1 MANSVHPQMIN
12 PNDYNAMFKNYL
24 RDFYTYGFK
33 SNKDFRKKFSNKNDA
48 DKVEPSNTYTGNKT
62 RLENIL
68 SIETGVV
75 WKKQKARVNCCT
87 ADSRRLVNNPFQN
100 IYDFSLNS
108 NQWTV
113 FALLFSL
120 SPKITKKRLQL
131 NTNDENFVINKLK
144 EMSMSLMLGEASSFD
159 DIIKRSDC
167 SQIVSEAFEAIN
179 DQVAMI
185 GSHINIYH
193 KLLADKKIKPT
204 KFKDI
209 EKYVEEYGVSE
220 SIKELREL
228 YDESAFFSSE
238 EEYNL
243 WINTVYKIETVGKEI
258 NFKDV
263 TIDYSYKSNYYNIK
277 QIIEILHVTNLKKIV
292 YIELDQLQN
301 ILDKLN
307 EIGIIDKKEHKG
319 KYWYSLS
326 TVYINDIIPIKA
338 QKRFIQMIKFFKNTE
353 VLGTIGHHIEKRF
366 EKHSGRKQKNEG
378 IYQKH
383 HYIKNA
389 INDYNNIVL
398 LNAIKDKTW
407 IRIQYRNAIDLKP
420 QEIICYP
427 LNLKESVVNGRQFL
441 IYYHPVFRSVSA
453 LRVEFIDT
461 IQFVECEFENI
472 DIIENDIA
480 NSNKLCDYSF
490 GTGFDD
496 FASGNTKSIEHKH
509 LELELLL
516 NKDEYFVVNRVLREK
531 QHGNIDIID
540 ENDETLKII
549 YTIQITSLTDI
560 IPWVRSYIK
569 RIISIRVDGVDYLDV
584 FSDVE
589 VLLKA
594 YTENNITFNPISNV
608 PNDKSTLKDDLEY
621 TITKSSLLNTQLFNE
636 IFNHYYFQI
645 GALIVDIINGTK
657 SVQNI
662 EKTIDSIIKFGKD
675 TKKDTGTL
683 VELRKDLYDY
693 LNGLVSTIVSKKDN
707 NSFSFGIEPKQTYG
721 SLIPLTL
728 IEIQWLRN
736 ILEHPKAKLFLDVKE
751 INHIREHLP
760 VLNIF
765 DISEYEYYDQYTDMR
780 TVYAKKDYIDHFR
793 SVISAVN
800 NSKLVCMSYSAP
812 AGKSFSGVY
821 ALQHIEYSK
830 RDDKFRVN
838 AVDENENVFTLNL
851 ERICSIEVLDSV
863 FDSKKI
869 SNLISKSYEE
879 NKKNIVIKFTDRKN
893 VPDRILS
900 EFSPWK
906 KECTKDTNANIYT
919 LNLEYDKND
928 TFEIVVRLLS
938 YGPYILIVSD
948 DGEVKR
954 ELVGRLREQAELIKI
969 RGLNRTSQGGYEHD
983 E

>member
-48 DKVEPSNTYTGNKT
+48 DKVEPSNTYTGNKS

-68 SIETGVV
+68 SAETGVT
-75 WKKQKARVNCCT
+75 WKKQKAHVYCCT
-87 ADSRRLVNNPFQN
+87 TDSRKLINNPFQN

-108 NQWTV
+108 NQWTI

-120 SPKITKKRLQL
+120 SPKIARTRIQL
-131 NTNDENFVINKLK
+131 SGADENFVINKLK
-144 EMSMSLMLGEASSFD
+144 ESVLSSLVKDLSFD
-159 DIIKRSDC
+159 DVIKRSDGP
-167 SQIVSEAFEAIN
+167 QIIREAFEAITEE
-179 DQVAMI
+179 VAL
-185 GSHINIYH
+185 INRHLNEYH
-193 KLLADKKIKPT
+193 KLVAEKKLKPT
-204 KFKDI
+204 KFIDI
-209 EKYVEEYGVSE
+209 QPYVTDYYASEKIRALKV
-220 SIKELREL
+220 L
-228 YDESAFFSSE
+228 YENTTFLSE
-238 EEYNL
+238 EEYML
-243 WINTVYKIETVGKEI
+243 WINTLSKIEASGKEI
-258 NFKDV
+258 NLNNA
-263 TIDYSYKSNYYNIK
+263 TIEYSYKPNYYNIK
-277 QIIEILHVTNLKKIV
+277 QIMEILHVTNLKEIV

-307 EIGIIDKKEHKG
+307 EIGFIDKEEYKG

-326 TVYINDIIPIKA
+326 SVYITDIVSKNA
-338 QKRFIQMIKFFKNTE
+338 QKRFIQMIKFFKDTE
-353 VLGTIGHHIEKRF
+353 ILGTIGHHIEKRF
-366 EKHSGRKQKNEG
+366 ERFSGRKHKFEG

-383 HYIKNA
+383 YYIKNA

-398 LNAIKDKTW
+398 LNAIKEKNW
-407 IRIQYRNAIDLKP
+407 IRIQYRNAMDLKP
-420 QEIICYP
+420 QEIMCYP

-461 IQFVECEFENI
+461 IQFVECEFENKNV
-472 DIIENDIA
+472 IENDIA
-480 NSNKLCDYSF
+480 NSNKLCDFSF

-496 FASGNTKSIEHKH
+496 FASGNTKSIEHKF

-516 NKDEYFVVNRVLREK
+516 NKEEYFIINRVLREK

-540 ENDETLKII
+540 ESEETLKIV

-560 IPWVRSYIK
+560 IPWIRSYIK
-569 RIISIRVDGVDYLDV
+569 RIISIKVDGVDYLDV

-594 YTENNITFNPISNV
+594 YTENNITFNPISNI
-608 PNDKSTLKDDLEY
+608 PNDKSTLKDDFEY
-621 TITKSSLLNTQLFNE
+621 TVTKNSLLNTQLFNE
-636 IFNHYYFQI
+636 IFNHYYFQV
-645 GALIVDIINGTK
+645 GAMLIDILSGSK

-675 TKKDTGTL
+675 SKKEKSTL
-683 VELRKDLYDY
+683 TELRKNLYEY
-693 LNGLVSTIVSKKDN
+693 LYKLVSTVVSQKKAGK
-707 NSFSFGIEPKQTYG
+707 FSFEIEPKQNYG
-721 SLIPLTL
+721 ALIPLTL

-736 ILEHPKAKLFLDVKE
+736 ILEHPKAKLFLDAKE
-751 INHIREHLP
+751 INHIKESLP
-760 VLNIF
+760 VLNMF
-765 DISEYEYYDQYTDMR
+765 DISEYEYYDQYTDMK

-793 SVISAVN
+793 SVISATN
-800 NSKLVCMSYSAP
+800 NSKLVSMNYSTP

-869 SNLISKSYEE
+869 SSLISKSYEE

-906 KECTKDTNANIYT
+906 KECTKDINTNIYT

-928 TFEIVVRLLS
+928 TLEIVVRLLS

-948 DGEVKR
+948 DGGVKK
-954 ELVGRLREQAELIKI
+954 ELVGRLQEQVELIKH
-969 RGLNRTSQGGYEHD
+969 RALEKAQQGGYEHVD
-983 E
+983 

>member
-48 DKVEPSNTYTGNKT
+48 DKVEPSNTYTGNKS

-68 SIETGVV
+68 SAESGVT
-75 WKKQKARVNCCT
+75 WKKQKARVYCCT
-87 ADSRRLVNNPFQN
+87 TDSRKLINNPFQN

-108 NQWTV
+108 NQKTI

-120 SPKITKKRLQL
+120 SPKIVRKSIQL
-131 NTNDENFVINKLK
+131 STADESFVLNKLK
-144 EMSMSLMLGEASSFD
+144 ESVLYSLINEERSFD
-159 DIIKRSDC
+159 DVIKRSDGP
-167 SQIVSEAFEAIN
+167 QIIREAFEAITEEVALINRHLN
-179 DQVAMI
+179 D
-185 GSHINIYH
+185 YH
-193 KLLADKKIKPT
+193 KLVAEKKLKPT
-204 KFKDI
+204 KFIDI
-209 EKYVEEYGVSE
+209 QPYVTDYYAPEKIRSLKV
-220 SIKELREL
+220 L
-228 YDESAFFSSE
+228 YENTTFLSE
-238 EEYNL
+238 EEYML
-243 WINTVYKIETVGKEI
+243 WINTLSKIEASGKEI
-258 NFKDV
+258 NLNNA
-263 TIDYSYKSNYYNIK
+263 TIEYSYKPNYYSIK
-277 QIIEILHVTNLKKIV
+277 QIMEILHVTNLKEIV

-301 ILDKLN
+301 VLDKLN
-307 EIGIIDKKEHKG
+307 EIGFIDKEEYKG

-326 TVYINDIIPIKA
+326 SVYITDMVSKKA
-338 QKRFIQMIKFFKNTE
+338 QKRFIQMIKFFKDTE
-353 VLGTIGHHIEKRF
+353 ILGTIGHHIGKRF
-366 EKHSGRKQKNEG
+366 ETPSGRKHKFEG

-383 HYIKNA
+383 YYIKNA

-398 LNAIKDKTW
+398 LNAIKEKNW
-407 IRIQYRNAIDLKP
+407 IRIQYRNAMDLKP
-420 QEIICYP
+420 QEIMCYP

-461 IQFVECEFENI
+461 IQFVECEFENK
-472 DIIENDIA
+472 DVIENDIA
-480 NSNKLCDYSF
+480 NSNKLCDFSF

-496 FASGNTKSIEHKH
+496 FASGNTKSIEHKF

-516 NKDEYFVVNRVLREK
+516 NKEEYFIINRVLREK

-540 ENDETLKII
+540 ESEETLKIV

-560 IPWVRSYIK
+560 IPWIRSYIK
-569 RIISIRVDGVDYLDV
+569 RIISIKVDGVDYLDV

-594 YTENNITFNPISNV
+594 YTENNITFNPISNIS
-608 PNDKSTLKDDLEY
+608 NDKSTLKDDFEY

-645 GALIVDIINGTK
+645 GALIIDILNGAK

-662 EKTIDSIIKFGKD
+662 EKAIDSMIKFGKD
-675 TKKDTGTL
+675 SKKENSAL
-683 VELRKDLYDY
+683 AELHKDLYYY
-693 LNGLVSTIVSKKDN
+693 LQELVSTVINKKN
-707 NSFSFGIEPKQTYG
+707 GGAFSFEIEPKQTYG
-721 SLIPLTL
+721 ALIPLTL

-751 INHIREHLP
+751 INQIKEHLP
-760 VLNIF
+760 VLNMF
-765 DISEYEYYDQYTDMR
+765 DISKYEYYDQYTDMK

-793 SVISAVN
+793 SVIFAIN
-800 NSKLVCMSYSAP
+800 NSKLVSMNYSTP
-812 AGKSFSGVY
+812 AGKSFSGMY

-851 ERICSIEVLDSV
+851 ERICSIEILDSV

-869 SNLISKSYEE
+869 SNLISRSYEE

-906 KECTKDTNANIYT
+906 KECTKDINTNIYT

-928 TFEIVVRLLS
+928 TLEIVVRLLS

-948 DGEVKR
+948 DGGVKK
-954 ELVGRLREQAELIKI
+954 ELVGRLQEQGELIKQ
-969 RGLNRTSQGGYEHD
+969 RALEKAQQGGYEHVD
-983 E
+983 